1 MINAEKYLKDSVAI
15 TDFIIAFRKW
25 YYGEER
31 IIRTAD
37 KDIENFLREKAK
49 PTLTDDERVILR
61 NIDEHYRYI
70 SREKGGDIRFSFAN
84 ESFRRSVGCDSGLLF
99 VYNHLFQFI
108 KEGEE
113 YSIEELLK

>member
-49 PTLTDDERVILR
+49 PTLTEDERVILR
-61 NIDEHYRYI
+61 NIDKDYKYI
-70 SREKGGDIRFSFAN
+70 GKSSNGVLYICIEKNNCNDGIDFF
-84 ESFRRSVGCDSGLLF
+84 EFD
-99 VYNHLFQFI
+99 YLFQFI
-108 KEGEE
+108 KERRR
-113 YSIEELLK
+113 IRDK